1 MHRSLFLY
9 HFLYEKLYYF
19 GIGFIMRF
27 IWVLYDNA
35 GLNKLLC
42 TFIRAEMA
50 LLLGLRGI
58 LGLFLGLFYLELGV
72 GLG

>member
-27 IWVLYDNA
+27 L
-35 GLNKLLC
+35 G
-42 TFIRAEMA
+42 FIFNSIIYYFLIFANIRTEMA

-58 LGLFLGLFYLELGV
+58 LDLFLGLFYLELGV